1 MLGEAERVAPGSDGL
16 TFLPYL
22 AGERTPYADP
32 DARGA
37 FCGLSITHG
46 RGALTRAVLEGVA
59 FALRD
64 CLDTV
69 RDVGAETVR
78 GRVSGGGSRSRLWL
92 EIVASALEVPLE
104 IMATDQGSAFG
115 AALLG
120 GVASGVYRDLDQ
132 AITACVRVTEV
143 VDPIAGWI
151 EPYREARHRFRHYYP
166 ALRAVR

>member
-1 MLGEAERVAPGSDGL
+1 MVMGVMLSAAGSLAWYHDTLLPDVAYDAMLDEAERIAPGSEGL

-37 FCGLSITHG
+37 FCGLSVTHG

-69 RDVGAETVR
+69 RDVGATTAR

-92 EIVASALEVPLE
+92 QIVATALEIPLE
-104 IMATDQGSAFG
+104 DHGHRPGLGIRGSTAWRR
-115 AALLG
+115 
-120 GVASGVYRDLDQ
+120 GVRGVRGPRPGSRRVR
-132 AITACVRVTEV
+132 AC
-143 VDPIAGWI
+143 D
-151 EPYREARHRFRHYYP
+151 
-166 ALRAVR
+166 